1 MLRLEASGGD
11 GLYVLRR
18 SASFGYSFLSIA
30 RADPGL
36 GSSGSNRDSS
46 SYTSASS
53 TGGTAEGGS
62 NSIGNSSGGG
72 GTVLPFILEKLLGC
86 AEATTSTSHSSE
98 YRVGVHA
105 LNVLRLLFADA
116 QVRSILAGCTPH
128 TLTYLTCRIG
138 AS

>member
-1 MLRLEASGGD
+1 LPSEWAKSVVLRLEASGGD

-36 GSSGSNRDSS
+36 GSSGGSSDS
-46 SYTSASS
+46 SASS
-53 TGGTAEGGS
+53 AGSSSSGGGGTVGGGS
-62 NSIGNSSGGG
+62 SSGNSGG

-86 AEATTSTSHSSE
+86 AEATTSTSHSTE

-116 QVRSILAGCTPH
+116 QVTRFCKPLIFMF
-128 TLTYLTCRIG
+128 
-138 AS
+138 